1 MYQGTGHEKSKHP
14 GTVTG
19 IRVWGWRGQVR
30 SARTKDLACCADK
43 VVSTLRIFILR
54 GVTE

>member
-19 IRVWGWRGQVR
+19 TRVWGRRGQVG
-30 SARTKDLACCADK
+30 SARTEGLACCADK
-43 VVSTLRIFILR
+43 MVSTLRIFILR
-54 GVTE
+54 GVMG